1 MHLAPLSGGA
11 ATQLGFVLAS
21 APPEIDLTD
30 RSTELE
36 QRLWRI
42 ALEVQ
47 AAGVLD
53 AMHEVPSVPAVHDL
67 SSRQWEV
74 LARLQRGERVPG
86 IAREMYVSQSTVRNH
101 LAAIFRKT
109 GVNSQADLLA
119 LLRENRH
126 SV

>member
-1 MHLAPLSGGA
+1 
-11 ATQLGFVLAS
+11 
-21 APPEIDLTD
+21 
-30 RSTELE
+30 
-36 QRLWRI
+36 
-42 ALEVQ
+42 
-47 AAGVLD
+47 
-53 AMHEVPSVPAVHDL
+53 
-67 SSRQWEV
+67 
-74 LARLQRGERVPG
+74 LQRGERVPG